1 MMKKSIESDNTV
13 EYQFTQYG
21 TWGRFVTPAGAVE
34 FLETKARIGA
44 AAKDREKRLTQQ
56 LLPVRE
62 VLPSQVMDFNQLLQ
76 RDLDDHRVAT
86 GLVPYILEQSSVGP
100 GFFPPILAALLP
112 FDGTDPVPSF
122 PNRQEVERWDDK
134 IGWWKGYRFGE
145 AFQFERMQ
153 AQSDPIDHDI
163 KLGRLSWNP
172 EDARLVVIDGQHR
185 AMALL
190 AVDRTL
196 NNSWSQSGEKYKYF
210 YEPYIQRFLSSKT
223 PDEKKQLFANLEFP
237 VTIVW
242 FPEANGTQRDHHTA
256 ARKLFV
262 DVNQNARAPSESRLL
277 LLSDGDLLSIFTRE
291 VLNQFRKGTAKL
303 PICAVEYDHPGR
315 DQASSS
321 KWSAISNVI
330 TLRDCLSRAIF
341 GPAKFYTDLSLLFG
355 SKESESARADFM
367 RKTLEI
373 ASEIG
378 ETVEDLKRDEITN
391 AEFPVSYVE
400 FFNKQ
405 LMKGWGNFLARV
417 LGEVTPYA
425 AHGEAIVV
433 MRDNWATAGST
444 DSLAKDA
451 LFEGVGMFWTIR
463 DSQRHWANANQ
474 LRQDIGEKP
483 FEKTDVVKTWETI
496 SQKQLEFYKLRSK
509 LYLGREDDTTVEMS
523 NEAFDVFAT
532 NACQLGLVLAAR
544 TLTFRGGI
552 GLAGMNE
559 FTSAFIGAVNAAL
572 SGGPK
577 AGFGRKLFVSR
588 SHEHALNRIPRL
600 DTPYAVYFRYFWF
613 ELLCTDEAAPLID
626 PVISRKL
633 LEAARDET
641 RSVYV
646 SYLEREWK
654 KALKRTNPS
663 KTDKELQ
670 AEAENEVAD
679 TLQKSL
685 SKWFGIKKAEFD
697 AWRKKAS
704 QTTKLQAPASVEEGN
719 SDVEDTTSDTSSNE
733 IEPSTF
739 EELLEKK
746 IDPD

>member
-1 MMKKSIESDNTV
+1 MMKKSNESDKEV
-13 EYQFTQYG
+13 EYQLLQYG
-21 TWGRFVTPAGAVE
+21 TWGRFVTPAGTVE

-56 LLPVRE
+56 LRPVRE

-112 FDGTDPVPSF
+112 FDGTDPIPSF
-122 PNRQEVERWDDK
+122 PEREDVDRWDDK
-134 IGWWKGYRFGE
+134 IGWWQGYRFGE
-145 AFQFERMQ
+145 SFQFERMQ
-153 AQSDPIDHDI
+153 AQGEHIDHDI

-196 NNSWSQSGEKYKYF
+196 NNSWGQSGEKYKYF
-210 YEPYIQRFLSSKT
+210 YEPHIQRFLASKT
-223 PDEKKQLFANLEFP
+223 AEEKKQLFANLEFP

-242 FPEANGTQRDHHTA
+242 FPEANGADRDHHAA

-315 DQASSS
+315 DQTSSS

-330 TLRDCLSRAIF
+330 TLRDCLSRAVF
-341 GPAKFYTDLSLLFG
+341 GPAKFYTDLSLSFG
-355 SKESESARADFM
+355 SKESESGRADFM

-378 ETVEDLKRDEITN
+378 ETIDDLKRDEISNT
-391 AEFPVSYVE
+391 EFPISHLD

-405 LMKGWGNFLARV
+405 LMKGWGNFIARA
-417 LGEVTPYA
+417 LGEILPYA
-425 AHGEAIVV
+425 AHGAAIALL
-433 MRDNWATAGST
+433 RDNWATAGST

-451 LFEGVGMFWTIR
+451 LFEGVGMYWTIR
-463 DSQRHWANANQ
+463 DSQRHWVNANQ
-474 LRQDIGEKP
+474 LRQEIGEKP

-496 SQKQLEFYKLRSK
+496 VQKQGEFQKLRSK
-509 LYLGREDDTTVEMS
+509 LYVGRDDENAVLTS

-544 TLTFRGGI
+544 TLVYRSGI
-552 GLAGMNE
+552 QLSGMDS
-559 FTSAFIGAVNAAL
+559 FTSAFIAAVNAAIA
-572 SGGPK
+572 GGTK
-577 AGFGRKLFVSR
+577 TGFGRRTVLSR
-588 SHEHALNRIPRL
+588 NQEHALNRIPKL

-613 ELLCTDEAAPLID
+613 ELLCTPEAAAAIESVVEPQ
-626 PVISRKL
+626 L
-633 LEAARDET
+633 LETARDET
-641 RSVYV
+641 RGVYA
-646 SYLEREWK
+646 SYLVREWK
-654 KALKRTNPS
+654 KALKRTNPG

-670 AEAENEVAD
+670 AEAEKEVSE

-685 SKWFGIKKAEFD
+685 SRWFGVKKAEFE
-697 AWRKKAS
+697 AWQQK
-704 QTTKLQAPASVEEGN
+704 TPASSEIQSSSLGDDGN
-719 SDVEDTTSDTSSNE
+719 GSSEDLQVNELTDDT
-733 IEPSTF
+733 EPASF

-746 IDPD
+746 IEPD